1 MDDGLNDIEV
11 IKASINKP
19 EAFGVIF
26 DRHFPVVFGFL
37 ARRLG
42 EDVASDLAA
51 EVFTVAFKHR
61 HRFRPD
67 RSTAGPWL
75 IGIAANLVLKHGRS
89 ERRRLRA
96 FAREH
101 GQRVLVAEPYE
112 AVDERL
118 AASEEH
124 QRVMNGL
131 ADLRDVDRAVVLLLA
146 WEGMSYEAA
155 AEVLQVPLGTVK
167 SRMNRARR
175 SLRLLNEQSSQEK
188 DRPDHPR
195 EGAIS

>member
-1 MDDGLNDIEV
+1 MDDKPSDIEA
-11 IKASINKP
+11 INASINDP
-19 EAFGVIF
+19 NAFGVIF

-75 IGIAANLVLKHGRS
+75 VGIAANLVLKHHRS

-112 AVDERL
+112 AIDERL

-124 QRVMNGL
+124 KRVMNCL
-131 ADLRDVDRAVVLLLA
+131 ADLKDVDRAVVLLLA
-146 WEGMSYEAA
+146 WEGLSYEAA
-155 AEVLQVPLGTVK
+155 AEVLQIPVGTVK

-175 SLRLLNEQSSQEK
+175 RLRLVDDFSSATRSIVATIQEK
-188 DRPDHPR
+188 
-195 EGAIS
+195 E